1 MDQYR
6 GFAARLRRQFRR
18 RRLFADTR
26 SWLTDAYVRLLNCR
40 PGFLP
45 SWQNKD
51 FRLRPRHWR
60 LPVLVRAHTADMSV
74 ITELFDWD
82 IYRPALQIVPGAA
95 GKILDLGGN
104 IGLSVRLWQEY
115 FPEAFIV
122 VVEPDPG
129 NFKQLLKNIQAGP
142 APGKV
147 HAIRAFAAA
156 EPGEAFLDRSGDEVR
171 FRMTH
176 VQEESGDAQK
186 IPKRTVAGLLTLLAG
201 ADGSIDL
208 LKCDV
213 EGTEAEIFHN
223 CRPWIDRISRAAIET
238 HYPYNSEKLFNDLR
252 LAGAKIAAGCVK
264 DFSVTRPGEATSL
277 VFLRLEKSNSQAHPG
292 EILTAG

>member
-1 MDQYR
+1 MPAPCGYQKNSPI
-6 GFAARLRRQFRR
+6 ARLRRQFQR

-26 SWLTDAYVRLLNCR
+26 SWLTDAYVRWLNCR
-40 PGFLP
+40 PGLFP
-45 SWQNKD
+45 SLQNRD

-60 LPVLVRAHTADMSV
+60 FPVLVRAHTADMSV

-82 IYRPALQIVPGAA
+82 IYRPAIQMVPGAA

-104 IGLSVRLWQEY
+104 IGLSVRFWQEY
-115 FPEAFIV
+115 FPESFIV
-122 VVEPDPG
+122 VVEPDRG
-129 NFKQLLKNIQAGP
+129 NFRQLLKNIQAGP

-171 FRMTH
+171 FRMTC
-176 VQEESGDAQK
+176 VQGEDAEK

-201 ADGSIDL
+201 SDGPIDL

-213 EGTEAEIFHN
+213 EGAEAEIFHN
-223 CRPWIDRISRAAIET
+223 CRPWIGRISRAAIET
-238 HYPYNSEKLFNDLR
+238 HDPYNAEKLLEDLR
-252 LAGAKIAAGCVK
+252 LAGAKIAVCSVK
-264 DFSVTRPGEATSL
+264 NFPVTREGEATSL
-277 VFLRLEKSNSQAHPG
+277 VFLRLEKSD
-292 EILTAG
+292 